1 MKYNLLLVNS
11 VFNDEKSKKEIKFS
25 RLSLDL
31 GYKKAK
37 LTTDPADIC
46 SILDITERQLK
57 TQYPFDGEERVV
69 GVLSVGELKESK

>member
-37 LTTDPADIC
+37 LTTDPSDIC

-69 GVLSVGELKESK
+69 GVLSVGELKETK